1 MNRKLTMVLL
11 DGLPALI
18 DQTGRPVLTGIQ
30 AGIVFDGGKSNR
42 QTRLSGGG
50 WTLNGDGAQGEVVCA
65 DARIEYRREG
75 EGMAMRTFYTH
86 NGPSLPAAERVI
98 GLQGLWRCGFDKCLY
113 NNCTSANG
121 TLVNE
126 MCSSVSS
133 VRLTDGETAN
143 GAENM
148 ALIDC
153 EGSHLLAGFI
163 SFEKMFP
170 GLDAGSE
177 GRLVFWQQ
185 TENHPVAQG
194 ETIEGDWMYV
204 GLCDDVRWGLIE
216 YAKLAGRYMNT
227 RAGLF
232 DTPYGYC
239 TWYYYGNGLRPETV
253 YENLKTLKE
262 NEHRLD
268 VRYFNLDNGW
278 LKAWG
283 DWTENEKFAC
293 GMKKIADDIYEAGY
307 LPGIWLAPYGVDVGT
322 PVSIEHPDWFVR
334 SRDSDEPIVRP
345 YGKRQILMLD
355 MSHPEVK
362 QFISGTFRRI
372 TQDWGYRHV
381 KIDIITSTIAPG
393 RYHDPSYNSLK
404 NYREGLRLMRG
415 AMTEDSVLLACTAP
429 MGPSIGYADGMR
441 TSGDIFHDWRCLKNL
456 FNQNLKRYYYSKTW
470 FCTDPDCLIVR
481 NAENEDEECIRPCI
495 RTDAENRTFATAV
508 MATGG
513 AMIMSDKMPLLHEY
527 QLDLLSKMYPIN
539 TQAAVPLDL
548 MDSYVPGI
556 LDLGRRGQT
565 HLFALINWTDA
576 VKHVKVDI
584 GAGHV
589 FEFWSQEYL
598 GYRAGAVQFEIEP
611 HEAKIILVTDDAP
624 IAAVGVNDCL
634 CPTIVQKYECGE
646 LTGRFLKKGETVYL
660 ISKKPVEAVSGCEV
674 RPVCGRK
681 GLYAAAQC
689 GETLEYRVRTG
700 K

>member
-1 MNRKLTMVLL
+1 MKRTLSMTLI
-11 DGLPALI
+11 DGQPALA
-18 DQTGRPVLTGIQ
+18 DQYGRPVLTGLQ
-30 AGIVFDGGKSNR
+30 AGVVFDGGKSNR
-42 QTRLSGGG
+42 QTQLVQGE
-50 WTLNGDGAQGEVVCA
+50 WTLSGDGAQGEIACQGT
-65 DARIEYRREG
+65 RIEYRREG
-75 EGMAMRTFYTH
+75 EGMAMKTFYTH
-86 NGPSLPAAERVI
+86 TGPSLPAAERVI
-98 GLQGLWRCGFDKCLY
+98 GLQGMWRCGFEKCLY
-113 NNCTSANG
+113 NNLTSANG

-126 MCSSVSS
+126 MCSLVSS
-133 VRLTDGETAN
+133 VRLMDGETAN

-153 EGSHLLAGFI
+153 EGGQLLAGYI
-163 SFEKMFP
+163 GFEKMFP
-170 GLDAGSE
+170 GMDAGSE
-177 GRLVFWQQ
+177 GKLVFWQQ

-194 ETIEGDWMYV
+194 ETVECDWLYV
-204 GLCDDVRWGLIE
+204 GLCDDVRWGLID

-227 RAGLF
+227 RAGMF

-239 TWYYYGNGLRPETV
+239 TWYYYGSGLRPETV

-268 VRYFNLDNGW
+268 VKYFNLDNGW

-334 SRDSDEPIVRP
+334 RWDSDEPIVRA

-355 MSHPEVK
+355 MSHPEVM
-362 QFISGTFRRI
+362 QFISETFRRI

-381 KIDIITSTIAPG
+381 KIDIVTSTIAPG
-393 RYHDPSYNSLK
+393 RYHDPSYNSLM
-404 NYREGLRLMRG
+404 NYREGLRLMRE

-456 FNQNLKRYYYSKTW
+456 FNQNLKRYYYNKTW
-470 FCTDPDCLIVR
+470 FCTDPDCLLVR
-481 NAENEDEECIRPCI
+481 TGKNEDEECIRPCI

-508 MATGG
+508 MAAGG
-513 AMIMSDKMPLLHEY
+513 AMIMSDKMPLLEEY

-548 MDSYVPGI
+548 MDSYVPGL
-556 LDLGRRGQT
+556 LDLGRRGKT
-565 HLFALINWTDA
+565 HIFALINWTDA
-576 VKHVKVDI
+576 AKTVRVDV
-584 GAGHV
+584 GAGHA

-598 GYRAGAVQFEIEP
+598 GYRTGVSLFEIEP
-611 HEAKIILVTDDAP
+611 HGAKIVLVTDDAP
-624 IAAVGVNDCL
+624 ITAVGVNDCL
-634 CPTIVQKYECGE
+634 CPTIKQEYADGE
-646 LTGRFLKKGETVYL
+646 MTGRFLKKGETAYIV
-660 ISKKPVEAVSGCEV
+660 SAQPVEAAEGCEI
-674 RPVCGRK
+674 REICAEQ
-681 GLYAAAQC
+681 GLYAAVQT
-689 GETLEYRVRTG
+689 GETLVYRVKTVR
-700 K
+700 